1 MVLKC
6 PESPP
11 RTYRTIFSLG
21 NMRIIIAPFQLLQK
35 EASKRLGSGSSGS
48 EEIRSHKWFKSVN
61 WKKLEGRE
69 IRPSFVPEVAGK
81 QCVAN
86 FEDRWTSMPVLDSPA
101 SSPKFDDNPF
111 KGFTFIGTPALF
123 LDRHA

>member
-1 MVLKC
+1 M
-6 PESPP
+6 P
-11 RTYRTIFSLG
+11 RVPLERTQRFFSLG

-48 EEIRSHKWFKSVN
+48 EDIRSHKWFKSVN
-61 WKKLEGRE
+61 WKKLEARE

-86 FEDRWTSMPVLDSPA
+86 FEDRWTNMPLLDSPA

-111 KGFTFIGTPALF
+111 RGFTYIGTLALF
-123 LDRHA
+123 LDRQA